1 VWRSCLPV
9 ALCSPFRPDQC
20 AQWMLASS
28 CCGTVRRTPTDSSTD
43 EHQTCRVPTSSICS
57 VDHNSTYGWRRAH
70 PGGAHFSSDLPPHVN
85 NSALTA
91 LIVCM
96 TNVWHPDTGAARFIA
111 RFPMP
116 CHAAI
121 RPRGTP
127 LAVTTCTV
135 QVCTVYPLKRSCL
148 HVGPPAYMPKS
159 TVR

>member
-1 VWRSCLPV
+1 
-9 ALCSPFRPDQC
+9 
-20 AQWMLASS
+20 MLASS

-57 VDHNSTYGWRRAH
+57 VDHNSTVHMDGVGRILAA
-70 PGGAHFSSDLPPHVN
+70 PIFSSDLPPHVN

-91 LIVCM
+91 LIACM

-148 HVGPPAYMPKS
+148 QVGLPR
-159 TVR
+159 TCQNLQ